1 MTNAELIAKL
11 RAEIDKLYG
20 EYKDKLHQSGDQY
33 HLGLIDGL
41 DMAERVLDTLESE
54 HLADARKTSP
64 NDLEEAAGEYA
75 REYNGGDDWE
85 DDIKFTFIAGA
96 KWQAD
101 HTPLPE
107 DTVLFYKGVEEGKRL
122 MMEEM
127 SERFAQLK
135 QVQSESINI
144 SAVREQLAYNRG
156 ASDERYKM
164 RKKMMEEAVEGQIVS
179 RNDGWNSI
187 ELPSTFFGELSKN
200 YKHGDKVRIIIIK
213 EG

>member
-1 MTNAELIAKL
+1 MNEMPHPGFDKPEEYETFTTTN
-11 RAEIDKLYG
+11 G
-20 EYKDKLHQSGDQY
+20 
-33 HLGLIDGL
+33 
-41 DMAERVLDTLESE
+41 
-54 HLADARKTSP
+54 
-64 NDLEEAAGEYA
+64 LEEAAKEYMQGEIDSGHDCLEVETNEPLYYPEA
-75 REYNGGDDWE
+75 M
-85 DDIKFTFIAGA
+85 KHAFIAGA

-127 SERFAQLK
+127 SECFVQLK

-164 RKKMMEEAVEGQIVS
+164 RKKMMEDAVEGEVYK
-179 RNDGWNSI
+179 
-187 ELPSTFFGELSKN
+187 FGEVAYVKERNNAELTKYLSQFN
-200 YKHGDKVRIIIIK
+200 NGDRVKIIVIHETDIR
-213 EG
+213 